1 MPDASRVAWRWSRLA
16 WDALWPPGLALLLS
30 LGICAAIIAAIG
42 EAPLRVL
49 VLIFQPGLGS
59 LDGFAR
65 VLFDATPLIFTGLA
79 VAYAF
84 RAGLF
89 NIGGEG
95 QLYVGAFLCAWVAL
109 ALPGLPRIVALPLAV
124 LAAAVGG
131 AIWGAIPGWLKARFG
146 VHEVINTIMMNFI
159 AVGLTGY
166 LVDRHL
172 KEPGQMIPHTRE
184 IGAAYQLVPFAR
196 GELGQALGLDRANPL
211 GASLL
216 LALLAALVV
225 GLVFRRG
232 VEGYRLRAVGLA
244 PAAARYG
251 GISVRRVTLRA
262 MAVSGALA
270 GLVGVHEVLLYRHRF
285 LDNFSS
291 GLGFLG
297 IAVALMGK
305 NHPAG
310 IVLAALLFGFLNTGA
325 LEIDIFTEVP
335 RELVVVMQALIILF
349 VVSIGEMAARRRRRA
364 SRESAAAR
372 ESTAPP
378 HPSGPEE
385 AA

>member
-1 MPDASRVAWRWSRLA
+1 MRDRPALLPTRMLVTLWSG
-16 WDALWPPGLALLLS
+16 LWPPALALGLGLITSALL
-30 LGICAAIIAAIG
+30 IAAIG
-42 EAPLRVL
+42 ENPLVVL
-49 VLIFQPGLGS
+49 PMIFAPGLGS

-65 VLFDATPLIFTGLA
+65 VLYDATPLIFTGLS

-95 QLYVGAFLCAWVAL
+95 QLYMGAFCAAAVAL
-109 ALPGLPRIVALPLAV
+109 GLPGLPRLVALPLAV
-124 LAAAVGG
+124 TAAAAGG
-131 AIWGAIPGWLKARFG
+131 AAWGAVPGWLRARYG
-146 VHEVINTIMMNFI
+146 VHEVINTIMMNFL

-166 LVDRHL
+166 LVSRFL
-172 KEPGQMIPHTRE
+172 QEPDQMIPHTRRIAE
-184 IGAAYQLVPFAR
+184 SYHLIPFAR
-196 GELGQALGLDRANPL
+196 GPLGTQLGLDRANPL

-225 GLVFRRG
+225 FFIFKRG
-232 VEGYRLRAVGLA
+232 VEGYRLRAVGQGES
-244 PAAARYG
+244 AARYA
-251 GISVRRVTLRA
+251 GINVGAVRLRA
-262 MAVSGALA
+262 MAVSGGLA

-285 LDNFSS
+285 LDNFST

-305 NHPAG
+305 NHPGG

-335 RELVVVMQALIILF
+335 RELVVVLQALIILF
-349 VVSIGEMAARRRRRA
+349 VVTITELAGRRRRRL
-364 SRESAAAR
+364 AAERRA
-372 ESTAPP
+372 EQ
-378 HPSGPEE
+378 
-385 AA
+385 